1 MMMTLIHENGK
12 KIRNVE
18 IDLAFFW
25 NVAQILIPQNTY
37 KIEIHLY
44 DVKIWQTI
52 YSNKMSNEK

>member
-1 MMMTLIHENGK
+1 MKMEKKLETLKLIWLFLECRSN
-12 KIRNVE
+12 
-18 IDLAFFW
+18 ID
-25 NVAQILIPQNTY
+25 IPQNTY